1 MYDRSYIVQA
11 NGETMRRNREALW
24 PKHGSANNHTV
35 ERTESSEME
44 NATLTVPEATP
55 GIIAA
60 GGNTILVKQASVSGT
75 SPNKETTHLKIR
87 GSQKS
92 NQSEVKTTRTRTRT
106 IRAPKRFL
114 DYV

>member
-1 MYDRSYIVQA
+1 
-11 NGETMRRNREALW
+11 MRRNREALW

-44 NATLTVPEATP
+44 NATP